1 MHRLISILVVAGG
14 NRADRALLEKAVM
27 LARRIGAQIHLFSC
41 DAQLAHSLR
50 HSCDPGEA
58 EQAWN
63 AGVTDRQAYLESL
76 RAGARPSGIHIAV
89 EATCDG
95 PLCDV
100 INRKALECNADL
112 VMKSP
117 SGAHPLRGLAFDTND
132 WQLMRTCPVALML
145 VRERMWHQPP
155 QFAAL
160 VDMGDSAG
168 ERVAET
174 IVHTSRY
181 LALGCKASLDLI
193 FSDPA
198 EDQAIRRRHARALAS
213 LASEH
218 HLGEARTHVV
228 AGDPHVTLAEL
239 IAPRDYDVILL
250 GALTHR
256 RGFAA
261 LVGTLTNQL
270 VEKLGCD
277 FVLVK
282 RKLPEQVSR
291 GLSGSESRDASA
303 QDAEAALMKVG
314 AKRRRRGG
322 HATVLWQSLFG
333 D

>member
-1 MHRLISILVVAGG
+1 MHRLISILVVASGS
-14 NRADRALLEKAVM
+14 RADQALLDKA
-27 LARRIGAQIHLFSC
+27 LFIARRIGAQIHLFSC

-50 HSCDPGEA
+50 HSCDPSEA
-58 EQAWN
+58 EKAWN
-63 AGVTDRQAYLESL
+63 DGVTDRQAYLESL
-76 RAGARPSGIHIAV
+76 RAGAQPIGIHIAV

-145 VRERMWHQPP
+145 VRDRVWQQPP
-155 QFAAL
+155 RFAAL

-174 IVHTSRY
+174 VVHTSRH

-193 FSDPA
+193 FSDPSVD
-198 EDQAIRRRHARALAS
+198 EEIRERRARALAS
-213 LASEH
+213 LAREYHLSEA
-218 HLGEARTHVV
+218 GMHVV
-228 AGDPHVTLAEL
+228 AGDPHETLAEV

-282 RKLPEQVSR
+282 HKLPEEVCR
-291 GLSGSESRDASA
+291 GLLRPEA
-303 QDAEAALMKVG
+303 QDVPGQDPEAALQKVAG
-314 AKRRRRGG
+314 KHRLGGG